1 MGLSNISPSSM
12 PRSALLS
19 SPTPTDKTHMKME
32 ALWTGACPDFIFF
45 TAVSS
50 EIKTAPGAEQ
60 ALRKI
65 SINGSH
71 ERRKKWLENVFP
83 LTAHLRD
90 TLAFGRVTILIN
102 VSV

>member
-1 MGLSNISPSSM
+1 MGFTNIPPSST

-32 ALWTGACPDFIFF
+32 ASKTGAFPDFFFF

-50 EIKTAPGAEQ
+50 EIKTVPGAEQ

-65 SINGSH
+65 PVNGSH
-71 ERRKKWLENVFP
+71 ERRKKWLENVLP
-83 LTAHLRD
+83 LAAHFRD
-90 TLAFGRVTILIN
+90 PLAFGRVTILID